1 MAGLTFDVAYTSLLT
16 RAHQTLDIIKREIG
30 QPDLKTVEHWRL
42 NERHYGD
49 LTGYNKEEMA
59 DKYGLE
65 QVSNYWRRL
74 KHIKD
79 ILYGLELYLSNILD
93 IYTWVL
99 LVIQV
104 LGLKLYF

>member
-1 MAGLTFDVAYTSLLT
+1 MYNIVLYSCLGLEEALDCGIALKAAGLTFDIVYTSLLT
-16 RAHQTLDIIKREIG
+16 RAHQTLDIIKREIR

-65 QVSNYWRRL
+65 QVSSL
-74 KHIKD
+74 HIEGD
-79 ILYGLELYLSNILD
+79 
-93 IYTWVL
+93 
-99 LVIQV
+99 
-104 LGLKLYF
+104 

>member
-1 MAGLTFDVAYTSLLT
+1 MVSLISTVQLNVRSCLGLEEALDCGKALKAAGLTFDVVYTSLLT

-65 QVSNYWRRL
+65 QVSNY
-74 KHIKD
+74 
-79 ILYGLELYLSNILD
+79 
-93 IYTWVL
+93 
-99 LVIQV
+99 
-104 LGLKLYF
+104 